1 MSTKASAS
9 KPHLFDRLILAT
21 KAFLD
26 RKIDERQLRETVHD
40 ISEANLPYKIV
51 PLSSL
56 TRKEILKA
64 FNLKVDTRDNEL
76 ENVMPMPIPKHLAQ
90 TLALIDSA
98 PSRSP
103 TTEAIKLKGKRVYL
117 GARLDYGIWYGEDE
131 TLCLNVLIV
140 EAKRSDIELGATQ
153 ALGYMATIHN
163 ECKKSSKRDATVY
176 GMTSSSEMFSFL
188 KISHD
193 SKWLCRVVL
202 SLEGKYEQPLGLLV
216 HMFRRA
222 ALSSPTHSKQGSAQ
236 TYDQEDDDTINPL
249 ATVNED
255 LEMED

>member
-1 MSTKASAS
+1 MSTKTSAS

-26 RKIDERQLRETVHD
+26 RNVDERQLRETVHD

-76 ENVMPMPIPKHLAQ
+76 ENVMPMPIPKHLEAHGIVSKDLPYGQFLNVQ
-90 TLALIDSA
+90 TERAYQFG
-98 PSRSP
+98 PVR
-103 TTEAIKLKGKRVYL
+103 LKGKRVYL
-117 GARLDYGIWYGEDE
+117 GARLDYGIWYEEDE

-153 ALGYMATIHN
+153 ALGYMGEATIHN
-163 ECKKSSKRDATVY
+163 ERKKSSKRDATVY
-176 GMTSSSEMFSFL
+176 GMTSVSSSAKAPFYA
-188 KISHD
+188 
-193 SKWLCRVVL
+193 R
-202 SLEGKYEQPLGLLV
+202 LLV
-216 HMFRRA
+216 VSRDFLDRKITKHQFGEKVEEIDSA
-222 ALSSPTHSKQGSAQ
+222 AKSHK
-236 TYDQEDDDTINPL
+236 
-249 ATVNED
+249 TVPKNARK
-255 LEMED
+255 